1 LHHDGSLADSS
12 CCSANLHR
20 RKIMQS
26 VPRFLVLALLAG
38 LTLSGCQKKE
48 EAVAVK
54 AQQESPSPPATP
66 SPPAET
72 SPPAASGF
80 DINKVPVVNPQLG
93 KFPYV
98 GLIEGYQRS
107 KHSSTALGSNKDVAF
122 DRYEFFDGAKIIPV
136 EGRLTT
142 IEAEGQGAS
151 AYQVFKTYESLVK
164 GLGGV
169 KVFEGVGRQMDARN
183 LEFSEMRHRHPG
195 YSGDQIGVYMVRTPE
210 KEIWVEAYVR
220 EHGKDGTYFLTVVE
234 KSALEVKASLL
245 PAEEMKRELDAKG
258 HVALYINFDFDKADI
273 RPESQPIIDEIVKLL
288 RNNPALSLTVEG
300 HTDNVGAP
308 DYNRR
313 LSEAR
318 ARSVVA
324 ALTAE
329 GIASGRLKALGYG
342 QDKPIAD
349 NSMDSGRAQNR
360 RVELVD
366 TSRKN

>member
-1 LHHDGSLADSS
+1 M
-12 CCSANLHR
+12 LHR
-20 RKIMQS
+20 RKIMRS
-26 VPRFLVLALLAG
+26 VPKFLVLALLLG
-38 LTLSGCQKKE
+38 LTLSGCQKKKE
-48 EAVAVK
+48 EVVAVK
-54 AQQESPSPPATP
+54 AQQESPSTPATP
-66 SPPAET
+66 SPPTET
-72 SPPAASGF
+72 TPPTALDF
-80 DINKVPVVNPQLG
+80 DISQVPVVNPQLG

-107 KHSSTALGSNKDVAF
+107 KHSSTALGSNKEVAF

-136 EGRLTT
+136 EGRLST

-151 AYQVFKTYESLVK
+151 AYQVFKTYESLVT

-169 KVFEGVGRQMDARN
+169 KVFEGVARQMEARK
-183 LEFSEMRHRHPG
+183 LEFSEMRHRHPV
-195 YSGDQIGVYMVRTPE
+195 YSGDQMGIYMLRTPDR
-210 KEIWVEAYVR
+210 EIWVEAYVR

-234 KSALEVKASLL
+234 KKALEVKASLL

-288 RNNPALSLTVEG
+288 KSSPTLSLTVEG
-300 HTDNVGAP
+300 HTDNVGVP

-324 ALTAE
+324 SLTAA
-329 GIASGRLKALGYG
+329 GIASRRLKAVGYG

-349 NSMDSGRAQNR
+349 NSIDAGRAKNR

-366 TSRKN
+366 PSMNH